1 MRLSSWLRRP
11 VVWLPISIGLIG
23 LLIWRAR
30 PWEAAGAVGAV
41 DPLPLIVAAAL
52 CAVVATLWAL
62 RSSDLLAGAG
72 QRIAVGPLIPMTAFA
87 NTINNLT
94 PGSAGE
100 VVRMYLLR
108 AHHRVDYAT
117 SAAVIFVERVGA
129 MGYLTTSALLAWA
142 TWLGIVPAWLA
153 AFIAVLL
160 VAGPV
165 VVYRAGL
172 RPLAVVRALPAGAV
186 VGLDRW
192 DRAKGWL
199 GRVDDATAQLVGRP
213 RRLLA
218 FVAITVTILG
228 IYATQLI
235 LVARAFGVTLDPLAA
250 WGALGVAMTVG
261 VLTLLPFGL
270 GTADLTLAGL
280 LGVLGTSP
288 GAALAIT
295 LGYRLVSTLP
305 LGIAGVLS
313 YAWLSARLPRGGM
326 ADAARAIGSEVADP
340 SR

>member
-1 MRLSSWLRRP
+1 MRLASWLRRP
-11 VVWLPISIGLIG
+11 IVWLPISIGLIG
-23 LLIWRAR
+23 FLVWRAR
-30 PWEAAGAVGAV
+30 PWEAAGAIGAV
-41 DPLPLIVAAAL
+41 DPIPLIVAAAL
-52 CAVVATLWAL
+52 SAVIAALWAL
-62 RSSDLLAGAG
+62 RSSDLLAGVG
-72 QRIAVGPLIPMTAFA
+72 QPIAVWPLIPMTAFA

-108 AHHRVDYAT
+108 AHHHVDYAN

-129 MGYLTTSALLAWA
+129 MGYLTTSAVLAWT
-142 TWLGIVPAWLA
+142 TWFGIVPAWLA
-153 AFIAVLL
+153 ATAAVAL

-172 RPLAVVRALPAGAV
+172 RPFAIVRALPVGTV

-192 DRAKGWL
+192 GRAKGWL
-199 GRVDDATAQLVGRP
+199 GRVDDATARLVGRP

-218 FVAITVTILG
+218 FVAITAAVLG
-228 IYATQLI
+228 IYTAQLI
-235 LVARAFGVTLDPLAA
+235 LVARAVGVTLDPVAA

-261 VLTLLPFGL
+261 VLSLLPFGL

-288 GAALAIT
+288 SVALVIT

-305 LGIAGVLS
+305 LGLAGVLS
-313 YAWLSARLPRGGM
+313 YAWLSARLPGVGM
-326 ADAARAIGSEVADP
+326 ADAARAVRSEVADP